1 MAHAAILLPP
11 EHVGPTRTHSGT
23 RYARWT
29 SRSRLI
35 SSRGVPRISGAIP
48 WTMNGCVFLNSTRRR
63 STATRCAGRCRH
75 LHFYTH
81 PLGETPFGPMRDCYQ
96 VLQRAARIV
105 EQAALP
111 CRQARCPGLS
121 RKISPAL
128 RLLAHQIMV
137 CEQIFADPTEAM
149 RLAEHYLR
157 INPTDNHG
165 YRTELV
171 NHCLREGRNQQAAA
185 ICAKYPQDMMAETR
199 YGHVLALYRTWR
211 PDRGGSP
218 VKRCRGSFAP
228 RERLPAAQARSQ
240 TEAQPP
246 QRQDWR
252 QRPGMDL
259 PRMRWATA
267 GPRRLVV
274 WQWLQRQ
281 SSR

>member
-1 MAHAAILLPP
+1 MLDD
-11 EHVGPTRTHSGT
+11 VVT
-23 RYARWT
+23 
-29 SRSRLI
+29 LI
-35 SSRGVPRISGAIP
+35 
-48 WTMNGCVFLNSTRRR
+48 
-63 STATRCAGRCRH
+63 
-75 LHFYTH
+75 YTH

-96 VLQRAARIV
+96 VLQRATHIV

-111 CRQARCPGLS
+111 AARTLPWI
-121 RKISPAL
+121 ISENRPAL

-185 ICAKYPQDMMAETR
+185 ICAKYPQDIWRKPATGMYWRFTD
-199 YGHVLALYRTWR
+199 WR

-228 RERLPAAQARSQ
+228 GERLPAAQARSQ

-246 QRQDWR
+246 QRQIGGKDQSWIYR
-252 QRPGMDL
+252 EEMEI
-259 PRMRWATA
+259 A
-267 GPRRLVV
+267 GPQRLVV
-274 WQWLQRQ
+274 
-281 SSR
+281 